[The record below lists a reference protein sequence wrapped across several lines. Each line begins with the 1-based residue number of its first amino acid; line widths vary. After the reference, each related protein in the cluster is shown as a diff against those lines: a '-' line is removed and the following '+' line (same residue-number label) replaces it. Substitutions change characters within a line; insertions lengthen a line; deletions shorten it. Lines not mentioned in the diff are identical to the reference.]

1 MKNKSSFTSQIYTEI
16 GFGNPSFIS
25 TEIEWPDGFEKRIS
39 GRISGWKVHS
49 AYIRIW
55 VGKIMLVLD
64 LPQGLKIRKKEYNS
78 FKFLLGLSGTSLI
91 SRER

>member
-1 MKNKSSFTSQIYTEI
+1 MKNKSAFASQIYTEI
-16 GFGNPSFIS
+16 GFGNPSFLS
-25 TEIEWPDGFEKRIS
+25 TEIEWPDGHEKRIA
-39 GRISGWKVHS
+39 GRISGWRVQS
-49 AYIRIW
+49 AYIRVW

-64 LPQGLKIRKKEYNS
+64 IPKGIRLKQKNRNK